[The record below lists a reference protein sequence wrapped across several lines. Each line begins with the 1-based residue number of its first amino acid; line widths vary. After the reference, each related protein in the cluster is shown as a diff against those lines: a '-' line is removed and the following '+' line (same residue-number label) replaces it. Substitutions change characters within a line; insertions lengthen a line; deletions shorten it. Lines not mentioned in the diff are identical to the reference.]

1 MNFKKLSAFKSLL
14 TRRFKKIL
22 KSFCYK
28 YFLLCFKN
36 KKKQKKTTINSIVDQ
51 SKFGEYQEYYHM
63 MKDNFIENFS
73 SIKNILVKF
82 CRLVNNL
89 NFPNF
94 SRNV

>member
-22 KSFCYK
+22 KSFFYK

-36 KKKQKKTTINSIVDQ
+36 QKKKKKKINSIVDQ

-63 MKDNFIENFS
+63 MKDNLIENFS
-73 SIKNILVKF
+73 SMKKILVKF